1 MRDSVNPAL
10 AACLYSLILIASAF
24 LMARQSAI
32 GLGPDRQ
39 VSPDGLTSPSVLRA
53 TAIALCLVALLL
65 PMARIVGTTA
75 IGELMLLGGAMVAA
89 GAAMVQLMRVT
100 AGPDEPAGVSRATS
114 SRMQNRRYDDRR
126 AGERV
131 VSRPEPD
138 DEPGGPQ
145 AVDSTSDRDAEHVP
159 ASVAALATRTL
170 EDVEDVV
177 DGYVHRLGLIPDSRA
192 AADQRGAPGTDRGSK
207 P

>member
-24 LMARQSAI
+24 LMARQSSI

-53 TAIALCLVALLL
+53 TAITLCLVALLL

-75 IGELMLLGGAMVAA
+75 MGELMLLGGAMVAA

-100 AGPDEPAGVSRATS
+100 AGPDEP
-114 SRMQNRRYDDRR
+114 
-126 AGERV
+126 
-131 VSRPEPD
+131 D
-138 DEPGGPQ
+138 DETRGPQ
-145 AVDSTSDRDAEHVP
+145 AVVPTSVLGAEPVP
-159 ASVAALATRTL
+159 ASVATRATRTL
-170 EDVEDVV
+170 EDVGAVV
-177 DGYVHRLGLIPDSRA
+177 DGYVHRLGLISKPPA
-192 AADQRGAPGTDRGSK
+192 ASDQRGAPGTDREWK
-207 P
+207 A